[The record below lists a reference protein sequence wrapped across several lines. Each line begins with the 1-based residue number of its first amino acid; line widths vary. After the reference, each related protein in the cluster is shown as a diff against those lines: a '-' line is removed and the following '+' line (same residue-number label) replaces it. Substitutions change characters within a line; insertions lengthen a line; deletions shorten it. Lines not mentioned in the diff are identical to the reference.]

1 MDRLLTRV
9 QLAPR
14 AGTGTPDAPP
24 QMHRMCL
31 RSCRSVLARGFMGA
45 CGMLTGGAQFCYPS
59 DVDKMSLCDGVGC
72 LGQMRDRGGAWIKHT
87 GHQHWR
93 DALPSCVPT
102 TEEEATREQQDHT
115 ALCREAREE

>member
-1 MDRLLTRV
+1 
-9 QLAPR
+9 
-14 AGTGTPDAPP
+14 
-24 QMHRMCL
+24 
-31 RSCRSVLARGFMGA
+31 
-45 CGMLTGGAQFCYPS
+45 MLTGGAQFCYPS

-115 ALCREAREE
+115 ALCREEREE